1 MSSPSAAAPNA
12 EALALRQTLRQ
23 RLLDERQR
31 FVAGAAAGLAQAALA
46 KHLRAL
52 LHELE
57 PQCLGLYWP
66 VRFEFNAVAA
76 LAADKAF
83 ADVALALPYA
93 RREPVEMQYRIWDGG
108 QPTVRDECNIES
120 SRGAPVVPD
129 VVLVP
134 CVGFTAQG
142 HRLGYGGGYFDR
154 WLAPHRGVTAI
165 GVAWSVGLVDAAAF
179 DPQPHDVTLTLVVT
193 EQGAA

>member
-1 MSSPSAAAPNA
+1 MSSLPVAAQDV
-12 EALALRQTLRQ
+12 EAVASRQALRQ
-23 RLLDERQR
+23 RLQGERQR
-31 FVAGAAAGLAQAALA
+31 FVAGAAAGPVQAALA

-66 VRFEFNAVAA
+66 IRSEFNAVAA

-83 ADVALALPYA
+83 AHVALALPYA
-93 RREPVEMQYRIWDGG
+93 RRAPVEMQYRAWDGRE
-108 QPTVRDECNIES
+108 PTVRDECNIAS
-120 SRGAPVVPD
+120 ASGAPVVPD

-154 WLAPHRGVTAI
+154 WLALHPGTTAI
-165 GVAWSVGLVDAAAF
+165 GVAWSVGLVDVAAF